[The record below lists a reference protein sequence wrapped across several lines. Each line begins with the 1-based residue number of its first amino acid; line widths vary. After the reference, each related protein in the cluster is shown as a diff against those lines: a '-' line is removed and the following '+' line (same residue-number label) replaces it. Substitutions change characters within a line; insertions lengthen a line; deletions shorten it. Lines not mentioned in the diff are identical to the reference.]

1 MVRCRKLAYAH
12 TDGQSE
18 NIKASPSVLGGGIR
32 YCGILTGTVPVHLYT
47 SPAMD
52 RPKEEEFT
60 QLLTNA
66 GRIIGH
72 IKTPEYTSLL
82 KRLSQNLSSQEKDEV
97 RDGLKETMSTALSA
111 GGIPGNMIRT
121 FALVFV
127 NMVMDGIE
135 LYDAE
140 PGDSIVLYF
149 KCLSLDMLLR
159 LRDMILSGLLLR
171 IFSEPIKQFI
181 QSRSQV
187 QLVVRAEDF
196 KRLFYSLRT
205 AAGRSTFFVLGYCFT
220 ASWYYV
226 QY

>member
-1 MVRCRKLAYAH
+1 MSLAEPQRH
-12 TDGQSE
+12 K
-18 NIKASPSVLGGGIR
+18 I
-32 YCGILTGTVPVHLYT
+32 YCGVLTGILPVHLYT
-47 SPAMD
+47 SPPMG

-66 GRIIGH
+66 GRIIGRM
-72 IKTPEYTSLL
+72 KDTPDSRYPGLL
-82 KRLSQNLSSQEKDEV
+82 KRLKQKNLSSQEKDEV
-97 RDGLKETMSTALSA
+97 RGGLKKEMSSALKAARMTKKMRRTLTMV
-111 GGIPGNMIRT
+111 
-121 FALVFV
+121 FA
-127 NMVMDGIE
+127 NMVMDGAE
-135 LYDAE
+135 LCVAE

-149 KCLSLDMLLR
+149 RCLSLDMLLR

-171 IFSEPIKQFI
+171 IFSEPIKEFI
-181 QSRSQV
+181 QSQSQV

-205 AAGRSTFFVLGYCFT
+205 AAGRSTFFLLGYCFT